1 MSNPTSHITPGH
13 VRAYHMLTS
22 TLYEDR
28 LTLTSCWINGEPG
41 VAIVLLDRVGEDKMA
56 VMPLFV
62 AITPEMKLVFVG
74 EEEGGEEGGE
84 GGPRRAD
91 PDTQRMFV
99 ANKAALDPGGSK

>member
-1 MSNPTSHITPGH
+1 MSKPTSHITPGH

-41 VAIVLLDRVGEDKMA
+41 VVIVLVDRVGEDKVA

-74 EEEGGEEGGE
+74 EEGGEEGGE
-84 GGPRRAD
+84 GGPRRVD
-91 PDTQRMFV
+91 PDTLRMFV
-99 ANKAALDPGGSK
+99 ANKAVLNPGGST